1 MSDGT
6 SAPFSVTP
14 PPRPLLS
21 ITGWYIFSTSV
32 LITVVAHS
40 IIRVRNLLRNIAG
53 YNEFNP
59 SQWGGHGRKAYDIE
73 GKEQMDWVPSCKE
86 RYDIFLSVS
95 PYMLRN
101 LQFRKFCYH
110 ETPGPREAL
119 GRLQELCY
127 QWLMPELHTKEQ
139 ILELLVLEQF
149 LSILPEELKMWV
161 QQHGPRS
168 GEEAV
173 ALLEDLEKEFDD
185 PAQQVPDSPQG
196 PSVSWKDLT
205 YLRASQDSTSIQAQP
220 LKTQL
225 KSWKP
230 CFSSKS
236 DSTNNE
242 PTANEDI
249 SEENSPGLSW
259 DPSLRG
265 VSEHTSSLEWQQRS
279 PPLHRGG
286 FSQVIF
292 THKSLAKRKH
302 HDESQRCLI
311 LSTNSVTCQKVSPE
325 DRPYRCDV
333 CGHSFKQHFSLTQ
346 HQRIHTGEKPYKC
359 NQCGKAFSLRS
370 YLIIH
375 QKIHS
380 GEKAYECNECGK
392 AFNQSSALT
401 RHRKIHTGE
410 KACKC
415 NECGK
420 AFSQSSYLI
429 IHQRIHT
436 GEKPYECTEC
446 GKTFSQSS
454 KLIRHQRIHTGERP
468 YECNECGKAFK
479 QSSELITHQRIHSG
493 EKPYECSECGKAF
506 SLNSNLIRHQR
517 IHSGEEPYQCNDCG
531 KTFKRSSALVQHQRI
546 HSGDEAYICN
556 ECGKAFRHRS
566 VLMRHQ
572 RVHAVK

>member
-1 MSDGT
+1 M
-6 SAPFSVTP
+6 AVE
-14 PPRPLLS
+14 
-21 ITGWYIFSTSV
+21 STAVSTEDLQEHN
-32 LITVVAHS
+32 LILV
-40 IIRVRNLLRNIAG
+40 
-53 YNEFNP
+53 
-59 SQWGGHGRKAYDIE
+59 KIE
-73 GKEQMDWVPSCKE
+73 EGVSWDPKFKQNGSTQSCQE
-86 RYDIFLSVS
+86 LFRQ
-95 PYMLRN
+95 
-101 LQFRKFCYH
+101 QFRKFCYQ

-139 ILELLVLEQF
+139 ILELLILEQF
-149 LSILPEELKMWV
+149 LSILPEELQIWV
-161 QQHGPRS
+161 QQRNPQS

-173 ALLEDLEKEFDD
+173 TLLEDLEREFDD
-185 PAQQVPDSPQG
+185 PGPQVPASLHGTAVPR
-196 PSVSWKDLT
+196 KDLT
-205 YLRASQDSTSIQAQP
+205 YCGVSQELANIQLQPLRA
-220 LKTQL
+220 QL

-230 CFSSKS
+230 CLSPKS
-236 DSTNNE
+236 ACENNE
-242 PTANEDI
+242 TATKEDI
-249 SEENSPGLSW
+249 SGEKSQGLPGETSFG
-259 DPSLRG
+259 R
-265 VSEHTSSLEWQQRS
+265 VSGHESSLERKQGSATREILRRS
-279 PPLHRGG
+279 PSQVSSC
-286 FSQVIF
+286 SQVIF
-292 THKSLAKRKH
+292 THKSLGQRDQDA
-302 HDESQRCLI
+302 DPTRCLI
-311 LSTNSVTCQKVSPE
+311 LTSTKSMRCQKLPPE
-325 DRPYRCDV
+325 ERPYRCDV
-333 CGHSFKQHFSLTQ
+333 CEHSFKQYSSLTQ

-375 QKIHS
+375 QRIHS
-380 GEKAYECNECGK
+380 GEKAYECSECGK
-392 AFNQSSALT
+392 AFNQSSALI

-436 GEKPYECTEC
+436 GEKPYECNEC

-468 YECNECGKAFK
+468 YECNECGKAFR

-506 SLNSNLIRHQR
+506 SLSSNLIRHQR
-517 IHSGEEPYQCNDCG
+517 IHSGEEPYQCNECG

-546 HSGDEAYICN
+546 HSGDETYICN

-566 VLMRHQ
+566 VLLRHQ
-572 RVHAVK
+572 RVHTVK

>member
-1 MSDGT
+1 MESRAISTLISQDPKELPVLVKVEEG
-6 SAPFSVTP
+6 
-14 PPRPLLS
+14 LS
-21 ITGWYIFSTSV
+21 W
-32 LITVVAHS
+32 
-40 IIRVRNLLRNIAG
+40 
-53 YNEFNP
+53 
-59 SQWGGHGRKAYDIE
+59 SQKFKQSGSM
-73 GKEQMDWVPSCKE
+73 QSCQE
-86 RYDIFLSVS
+86 LFRQ
-95 PYMLRN
+95 
-101 LQFRKFCYH
+101 QFRKFCYQ

-149 LSILPEELKMWV
+149 LSILPEELQIWV
-161 QQHGPRS
+161 QQHNPKS

-173 ALLEDLEKEFDD
+173 TLLEDLEREFDD
-185 PAQQVPDSPQG
+185 PGQQVGTEKNS
-196 PSVSWKDLT
+196 
-205 YLRASQDSTSIQAQP
+205 
-220 LKTQL
+220 
-225 KSWKP
+225 
-230 CFSSKS
+230 
-236 DSTNNE
+236 
-242 PTANEDI
+242 
-249 SEENSPGLSW
+249 ENSETAIKDVTSGEKSQGLPQELSFG
-259 DPSLRG
+259 G
-265 VSEHTSSLEWQQRS
+265 VSEHESSLEWQQGGDTGEKLRRS
-279 PPLHRGG
+279 P
-286 FSQVIF
+286 SQGSNFNHVIF
-292 THKSLAKRKH
+292 THTSLGMRDH
-302 HDESQRCLI
+302 HDEPQRCLI
-311 LSTNSVTCQKVSPE
+311 LSTNSIMCQKVPTE
-325 DRPYRCDV
+325 ERPYRCDV
-333 CGHSFKQHFSLTQ
+333 CGHSFKQHSSLTQ

-375 QKIHS
+375 QRIHS
-380 GEKAYECNECGK
+380 GEKAYECSECGK
-392 AFNQSSALT
+392 AFNQSSALI

-410 KACKC
+410 KSCKC

-436 GEKPYECTEC
+436 GEKPYECNEC

-468 YECNECGKAFK
+468 YECNECGKAFR

-493 EKPYECSECGKAF
+493 EKPYECNECGKAF
-506 SLNSNLIRHQR
+506 SLSSNLIRHQR
-517 IHSGEEPYQCNDCG
+517 IHSGEEPYQCNECG

-572 RVHAVK
+572 SVHTVK

>member
-1 MSDGT
+1 MAVEPSAT
-6 SAPFSVTP
+6 STLIPQDHQEQK
-14 PPRPLLS
+14 LL
-21 ITGWYIFSTSV
+21 IV
-32 LITVVAHS
+32 
-40 IIRVRNLLRNIAG
+40 
-53 YNEFNP
+53 
-59 SQWGGHGRKAYDIE
+59 KIE
-73 GKEQMDWVPSCKE
+73 DSLSSGQKFKQNGNTQSCQE
-86 RYDIFLSVS
+86 LFRQ
-95 PYMLRN
+95 
-101 LQFRKFCYH
+101 QFRKFSYH

-139 ILELLVLEQF
+139 ILDLLVLEQF
-149 LSILPEELKMWV
+149 LSILPEELQIWV

-168 GEEAV
+168 SEEAV
-173 ALLEDLEKEFDD
+173 TLLEDLEREFDD
-185 PAQQVPDSPQG
+185 PGHQVPTNPQG
-196 PSVSWKDLT
+196 PAVPWKDLA
-205 YLRASQDSTSIQAQP
+205 YLGAPKESTNVLLHP

-225 KSWKP
+225 TSWKP
-230 CFSSKS
+230 HLSSKS
-236 DSTNNE
+236 DCENNE
-242 PTANEDI
+242 TTTKEDI
-249 SEENSPGLSW
+249 AEEKSQELSQE
-259 DPSLRG
+259 PSFRG
-265 VSEHTSSLEWQQRS
+265 ISEHESNLEWQQGS
-279 PPLHRGG
+279 SHPHGG
-286 FSQVIF
+286 SFSKVIIS
-292 THKSLAKRKH
+292 HKSLGERDH
-302 HDESQRCLI
+302 FDEPQRCLI
-311 LSTNSVTCQKVSPE
+311 LSTNSVTCQKIPTQE
-325 DRPYRCDV
+325 RPYRCDV
-333 CGHSFKQHFSLTQ
+333 CGHSFKQHSSLTQ

-375 QKIHS
+375 QRIHS
-380 GEKAYECNECGK
+380 GEKAYECSECGK
-392 AFNQSSALT
+392 AFNQSSALI
-401 RHRKIHTGE
+401 RHKKIHTGE

-436 GEKPYECTEC
+436 GEKPYECNEC

-468 YECNECGKAFK
+468 YECNECGKAFR

-493 EKPYECSECGKAF
+493 EKPYECNECGKAF
-506 SLNSNLIRHQR
+506 SLSSNLIRHQR
-517 IHSGEEPYQCNDCG
+517 IHSGEEPYQCNECG

-572 RVHAVK
+572 RVHSVK

>member
-1 MSDGT
+1 MAVESGVISTLIPQD
-6 SAPFSVTP
+6 PPEQELILVKVEDNFSWDEKFKQN
-14 PPRPLLS
+14 
-21 ITGWYIFSTSV
+21 GST
-32 LITVVAHS
+32 
-40 IIRVRNLLRNIAG
+40 
-53 YNEFNP
+53 
-59 SQWGGHGRKAYDIE
+59 Q
-73 GKEQMDWVPSCKE
+73 SCQE
-86 RYDIFLSVS
+86 LFRQ
-95 PYMLRN
+95 
-101 LQFRKFCYH
+101 QFRKFCYQ

-119 GRLQELCY
+119 SRLQELCY

-149 LSILPEELKMWV
+149 LSILPEELQIWV
-161 QQHGPRS
+161 QQHNPES

-173 ALLEDLEKEFDD
+173 TLLEDLEREFDD
-185 PAQQVPDSPQG
+185 PVQQVGTEKSDVGKGICSLAHVMVPASPQG
-196 PSVSWKDLT
+196 PAVPWKDLT
-205 YLRASQDSTSIQAQP
+205 CLRASQESTDIHLQP

-230 CFSSKS
+230 CLSPKS
-236 DSTNNE
+236 DCENSE
-242 PTANEDI
+242 TATKEGI
-249 SEENSPGLSW
+249 SEEKSQGLPQE
-259 DPSLRG
+259 PSFG
-265 VSEHTSSLEWQQRS
+265 GISEHESNLVWKQGSATGEKLRS
-279 PPLHRGG
+279 PSQGG
-286 FSQVIF
+286 SFSQVIF
-292 THKSLAKRKH
+292 TNKSVGKRDLY
-302 HDESQRCLI
+302 DEAERCLI
-311 LSTNSVTCQKVSPE
+311 LTTDSIMCQKVPPE
-325 DRPYRCDV
+325 ERPYRCDV
-333 CGHSFKQHFSLTQ
+333 CGHSFKQHSSLTQ

-375 QKIHS
+375 QRIHS
-380 GEKAYECNECGK
+380 GEKAYECSECGK
-392 AFNQSSALT
+392 AFNQSSALI

-436 GEKPYECTEC
+436 GEKPYECNEC

-468 YECNECGKAFK
+468 YECNECGKAFR

-493 EKPYECSECGKAF
+493 EKPYECNECGKAF
-506 SLNSNLIRHQR
+506 SLSSNLIRHQR
-517 IHSGEEPYQCNDCG
+517 IHSGEEPYQCNECG

-572 RVHAVK
+572 RVHTIK